1 MLPELVAAAIVGI
14 FRSCVYPMFH
24 HFIRD
29 LNEQ

>member
-1 MLPELVAAAIVGI
+1 MLPELIAAAIVG
-14 FRSCVYPMFH
+14 FFSSCVYLMFH

>member
-14 FRSCVYPMFH
+14 FSSCVYLKFH